1 MMFYTSIKHRYLETA
16 KSSRYSYHVSKHSLS
31 ACSPTLTSILHSFT
45 FYILSVASLSPSTSK
60 SLQLFVSRT
69 AAGPSSILPFLLPHR
84 RLLHSLICN
93 ILRPHP
99 PATSSP
105 SAPPPFPS
113 VSATSTPRSHPQPPP
128 ARSNKPASSKPIPS
142 PRPTTSAVQP
152 FHAMASH
159 NDSEPHVRWTLVVG
173 DTQTDPANDN
183 HNTNDDDDDVTAA
196 STLHR
201 HGSPTPIRPRAPT
214 PTPPPSY
221 SPSSSPPSSAA
232 DPDSDSDLSPNSP
245 TSPLRGRP
253 PPTLGPHHAL
263 VSRATARRRAGPS
276 SIDFGPAL
284 SLLRPAGTSNL
295 PLPTPTDFSSP
306 PAQDALIEPLPRLS
320 LRTPT
325 RTEVLSRASTWTST
339 SGIDLSTFSGHRD
352 TFAVLAL
359 HGLPAP
365 APALPPPIFARLA
378 PYLDADAHAAVRL
391 TCRTWSAGLTAAAPP
406 AFRCSPA
413 QRLPAELLQL
423 IYGALRPV
431 DFNAARR
438 TCRGWMVAGL
448 EGGVLEVVLRRGGW
462 WGGVVADR
470 EVRRE
475 RRRGSVGVEWEW
487 VMGRRVASECAMGP
501 GWTGCGF
508 EERDEE
514 EEGDVVRMRGG
525 GVRMGRS
532 GMKLTAVTDFAELA
546 GEKGG
551 EALHFTVSVCG
562 KFLLVAHARVVYV
575 YQLCESERRGSTPT
589 FSHGGSLALYAQIAC
604 PKRVLAVSMDTSSR
618 RFAVAALL
626 DDRTGMVVDLARA
639 RLAPDEAG
647 IPRPRKSIW
656 GPALGGM
663 DALPSP
669 EIGGEHSAAG
679 TPERGDAN
687 NVHVLAYPL
696 YQHPQVNHVAYHV
709 APLPPSPAASP
720 LPHPTDPIS
729 AASALSGQGM
739 SSTPSAP
746 RTVYPALCTPTSP
759 PLSVAI
765 CPQRRCVAFGCATG
779 IELHW
784 VDALTGQDLRRWFP
798 LTAPSDFLYFL
809 PKRRG
814 VDSTKKLRLISSAG
828 GAGQRGSLRSRFE
841 RREGRGMGVR
851 AECETVMRSNEGS
864 QRATDHLKAIPLSD
878 GETILY
884 ADPATALLSLGTA
897 TPSTLPT
904 RLSRTFALHGPL
916 PSHPPTVYAAASD
929 LRWGVRV
936 VAAYA
941 SSLWL
946 FCVPPDWFAAAKDRR
961 KHMDAAREAPPI
973 AIPGVHIATVAGLRD
988 VAVDASSGS
997 LTVWAF
1003 GAKGTAYTFQLDGGA
1018 CRALR
1023 RRAVEPAGNVIE
1035 LVDGDGDVVMR
1046 DAPPVFRT
1054 TEFDGAGSVAGE
1066 VSGRPSGSVSV
1077 SGVGVGERVVRS
1089 VVEVE
1094 GGVETGEVDEG
1105 YWSGEE
1111 GAFAVRVPSV
1121 EGRWSGESGE
1131 WEVDYL
1137 WGGVGFE
1144 GGGEVGV

>member
-1 MMFYTSIKHRYLETA
+1 M
-16 KSSRYSYHVSKHSLS
+16 
-31 ACSPTLTSILHSFT
+31 
-45 FYILSVASLSPSTSK
+45 PS
-60 SLQLFVSRT
+60 
-69 AAGPSSILPFLLPHR
+69 HD
-84 RLLHSLICN
+84 
-93 ILRPHP
+93 
-99 PATSSP
+99 
-105 SAPPPFPS
+105 
-113 VSATSTPRSHPQPPP
+113 
-128 ARSNKPASSKPIPS
+128 
-142 PRPTTSAVQP
+142 
-152 FHAMASH
+152 
-159 NDSEPHVRWTLVVG
+159 DSEPHVRWTLVVG
-173 DTQTDPANDN
+173 DTETDPAHDN
-183 HNTNDDDDDVTAA
+183 HNTNDDDDVTAA

-214 PTPPPSY
+214 PNPLPSY
-221 SPSSSPPSSAA
+221 SPSSSSSSAA

-253 PPTLGPHHAL
+253 PPILGPHHAL
-263 VSRATARRRAGPS
+263 ISRATARRRAGPS
-276 SIDFGPAL
+276 SIDFGPSL
-284 SLLRPAGTSNL
+284 SLFRPAGTFNL
-295 PLPTPTDFSSP
+295 PLPTP
-306 PAQDALIEPLPRLS
+306 AEDALIEPLPLPY

-325 RTEVLSRASTWTST
+325 VTEVLSRASTWTST
-339 SGIDLSTFSGHRD
+339 AGIDLSTFSGHRD
-352 TFAVLAL
+352 TFALLAL

-378 PYLDADAHAAVRL
+378 PFLDADAYAAVRL
-391 TCRTWSAGLTAAAPP
+391 TCRGWSAGLTAAAPP
-406 AFRCSPA
+406 AFRCSAA

-423 IYGALRPV
+423 IYGELRPV

-462 WGGVVADR
+462 WGGVLADR

-487 VMGRRVASECAMGP
+487 VMGRRVASECAMGV

-508 EERDEE
+508 EDGAEE
-514 EEGDVVRMRGG
+514 GEGDVVRMRGG
-525 GVRMGRS
+525 GVEMGRS
-532 GMKLTAVTDFAELA
+532 GMKLTAVTDFSELA
-546 GEKGG
+546 GEKGA

-562 KFLLVAHARVVYV
+562 KFLLVAHGCIVYV
-575 YQLCESERRGSTPT
+575 YQLCESERRGSIPT
-589 FSHGGSLALYAQIAC
+589 FSHGGSLALYAQIVC

-626 DDRTGMVVDLARA
+626 DDRTGMVVDLARE
-639 RLAPDEAG
+639 RLAPDEEG
-647 IPRPRKSIW
+647 IPTQRKSIW
-656 GPALGGM
+656 GPEIGGM

-669 EIGGEHSAAG
+669 EIRGEHSAAR

-687 NVHVLAYPL
+687 NVHVLAYPM

-720 LPHPTDPIS
+720 LPQPTDPFI
-729 AASALSGQGM
+729 AASALSGP
-739 SSTPSAP
+739 STATTPSAP
-746 RTVYPALCTPTSP
+746 RTIYPALCTPTSP

-784 VDALTGQDLRRWFP
+784 VDALTGQDLHRWFP
-798 LTAPSDFLYFL
+798 LTAPFDFLYFL

-814 VDSTKKLRLISSAG
+814 VDSAKKLRLISSAG

-841 RREGRGMGVR
+841 RREGHGNGNARGGTGER
-851 AECETVMRSNEGS
+851 EKSATLMRSEES
-864 QRATDHLKAIPLSD
+864 SRWATDHLKATPLSD

-884 ADPATALLSLGTA
+884 TDPATALLSLGTA
-897 TPSTLPT
+897 TPATLPT

-916 PSHPPTVYAAASD
+916 PPTRPTVYAAASD

-961 KHMDAAREAPPI
+961 KHMDAAPEAPPI
-973 AIPGVHIATVAGLRD
+973 AIPGVHIASVAGLRD
-988 VAVDASSGS
+988 VAVDAAAGA

-1003 GAKGTAYTFQLDGGA
+1003 AAKGTAFTFQLDSGA
-1018 CRALR
+1018 RRALR
-1023 RRAVEPAGNVIE
+1023 RRAVESAGNVID

-1054 TEFDGAGSVAGE
+1054 ADFDGAGSVAGE
-1066 VSGRPSGSVSV
+1066 ASARPSSSGSIS
-1077 SGVGVGERVVRS
+1077 SVGVGERVVRS
-1089 VVEVE
+1089 VVEDGV
-1094 GGVETGEVDEG
+1094 GVETGEMDEG

-1111 GAFAVRVPSV
+1111 GAFAVHVPSV
-1121 EGRWSGESGE
+1121 EGRWSAESAE

-1137 WGGVGFE
+1137 RGGVGM
-1144 GGGEVGV
+1144 GGGVDLRGAGRLEWEIV